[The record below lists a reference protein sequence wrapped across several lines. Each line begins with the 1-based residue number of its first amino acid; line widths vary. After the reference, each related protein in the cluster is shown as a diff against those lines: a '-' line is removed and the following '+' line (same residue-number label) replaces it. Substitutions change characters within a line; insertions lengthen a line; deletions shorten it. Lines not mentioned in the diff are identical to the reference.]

1 MKTRM
6 PDDLEHL
13 SATNRHPICR
23 SCPHLSTCDSSCW
36 NEGRPGPGKTRS
48 FEGVD
53 GRRLTLAVTCR
64 MCQQDVLTV
73 LCPNGPSL
81 LVPEGCPRFVEPKR
95 GTSASECDQCSEKR
109 EDLSRRKNPERAEK
123 AKELLVGYLSSSLE
137 ERSNKEAFGPLFV
150 DADGQAE
157 RKRKM
162 VELGEL
168 FVPSAGVS
176 KDLSPGERLR
186 WTEAELFLQELM
198 RPVMQDEDFVWQVAN
213 HAKDW
218 SISQHLLEWLCSVK
232 WILEGALHDPEE
244 LSKMWAILFTELPL
258 ASRTWTR
265 WSNKRRREMLE
276 TWTFLFAARPG
287 TSSTAEA

>member
-1 MKTRM
+1 M

-13 SATNRHPICR
+13 SATSDHPICKG
-23 SCPHLSTCDSSCW
+23 CPHLSTCDSSCW

-81 LVPEGCPRFVEPKR
+81 FVPEGCPRFPEPR
-95 GTSASECDQCSEKR
+95 RVSSSECDQCTEKR
-109 EDLSRRKNPERAEK
+109 AELSRRRNSERAER
-123 AKELLVGYLSSSLE
+123 AADLFAGYLSSSLE

-157 RKRKM
+157 RTRKM
-162 VELGEL
+162 AELVEL
-168 FVPSAGVS
+168 FDPSAKVYEGLTYGDGS
-176 KDLSPGERLR
+176 R
-186 WTEAELFLQELM
+186 WIEAELFLQELM

-213 HAKDW
+213 HGKDW

-232 WILEGALHDPEE
+232 WILEEEASRDPGE
-244 LSKMWAILFTELPL
+244 LSRTWAILFTELPF
-258 ASRTWTR
+258 ASRTWMM
-265 WSNKRRREMLE
+265 WSNEKREEMLE
-276 TWTFLFAARPG
+276 TWTSLFAARSG
-287 TSSTAEA
+287 TSSMAEA